1 MLDIAAIRREFPAL
15 SPTNGAKPRVYLD
28 NAATK
33 YPPRCVINAVCGF
46 YEHARSPTDAY
57 ALYVE
62 ARRRIARSTG
72 ASHPEQVVLCASA
85 THAIHLVA
93 HGWGDANIGSDDEIV
108 VSSAEHVANFASW
121 QALAQRRGARLH
133 VIPVDT
139 TGALPLEALQRT
151 LSKRTKLVAVAH
163 VSNVTGAVFPVR
175 EIVAAAHGVG
185 ARVLID
191 GAQAVAHLPI
201 DFDELDADFYA
212 FSGHKAF
219 APTGIGILLARQK
232 SLDEMQPVLLGAN
245 AFAAFALD
253 ECMLAPAPARF
264 EGGTA
269 NIAGAIALAEAL
281 EFVERLDWNEIA
293 DHERGLRRRLDT
305 GLARIKG
312 VSILGSSTDA
322 AICAFVVGGRDSGEI
337 QRRMRDHSIDIRA
350 GHLSAQ
356 TLLRQF
362 GADSALRVSA
372 TIYNNEDDIDRFL
385 AALAAS
391 VR

>member
-15 SPTNGAKPRVYLD
+15 SSANSAAARVHLD
-28 NAATK
+28 NAATT
-33 YPPRCVINAVCGF
+33 YQPRHVIDTVSDY
-46 YEHARSPTDAY
+46 YEHARSPNDAY
-57 ALYVE
+57 VLYVE
-62 ARRRIARSTG
+62 ARRRIARGTG
-72 ASHPEQVVLCASA
+72 AAHPEEVVFCASA

-121 QALAQRRGARLH
+121 QALAQRRGARLR
-133 VIPVDT
+133 VIPVDA
-139 TGALPLEALQRT
+139 TGALPLEALQRI
-151 LSKRTKLVAVAH
+151 LSKRTKLVAIAH
-163 VSNVTGAVFPVR
+163 VSNVMGAVFPVR
-175 EIVAAAHGVG
+175 EIVAATHDVG

-191 GAQAVAHLPI
+191 GAQAVSRLPVG
-201 DFDELDADFYA
+201 FDELDADFYA

-219 APTGIGILLARQK
+219 APTGIGVLLARRDL
-232 SLDEMQPVLLGAN
+232 LDEMQPVLSGAN
-245 AFAAFALD
+245 AFDAFASD
-253 ECMLAPAPARF
+253 ECKLAAAPGRF

-281 EFVERLDWNEIA
+281 EFVERLGRTEIA
-293 DHERGLRRRLDT
+293 DHERGLRQQFDA

-312 VSILGSSTDA
+312 VSILGSGSGA
-322 AICAFVVGGRDSGEI
+322 AICAFIVAGRDSGEI
-337 QRRMRDHSIDIRA
+337 QRRLGDHAIDIRA

-362 GADSALRVSA
+362 GADSALRASA
-372 TIYNNEDDIDRFL
+372 TIYNNENDIDRFL
-385 AALAAS
+385 AALTAI